1 MNTPSVEDSLIEPNR
16 PHLGARIAKNLHIVG
31 PVFLVSLIGVVLI
44 FQANE
49 HDQSQ
54 VAPTVTPT
62 EEEIKGRS
70 QIDRVA
76 PELMLAQEIESQRK
90 AAEDERQ
97 RRESDPQF
105 NDLVSTTLPAIPGA
119 SSAVLPQIPQGRPV
133 APDAD
138 QAAEKARVRQEQIRQ
153 SQIIALT
160 GKPTATGSNPR
171 GPAEVD
177 ERFSN
182 SPQGRIEQMRA
193 EAAQIR
199 QANQA
204 KQDQIIKAVRTSA
217 PAQQNAHMT
226 SPRTTSSNP
235 DQAWLD
241 QQQAQGSSGHVIG
254 LDPAH
259 PGPVI
264 HQGVIIPAVLLTA
277 LNSDLPGQIS
287 ALVSMDVYDSVR
299 SSTLMIPKGSKLIGQ
314 YNADIRIGQERMM
327 AAFSRIIRPD
337 GSSINLAG
345 MPGAD
350 QIGQA
355 GLHGDVN
362 NHFWKMFSSS
372 FLIAGVSWLFD
383 KNSDNRVIV
392 NNSTTQTPM
401 EMTGEILKDISKT
414 ILDRNT
420 SIPPTITVEKGQK
433 LNIIVN
439 KDISIPAYSPR

>member
-1 MNTPSVEDSLIEPNR
+1 
-16 PHLGARIAKNLHIVG
+16 
-31 PVFLVSLIGVVLI
+31 
-44 FQANE
+44 
-49 HDQSQ
+49 
-54 VAPTVTPT
+54 
-62 EEEIKGRS
+62 
-70 QIDRVA
+70 
-76 PELMLAQEIESQRK
+76 
-90 AAEDERQ
+90 
-97 RRESDPQF
+97 
-105 NDLVSTTLPAIPGA
+105 
-119 SSAVLPQIPQGRPV
+119 
-133 APDAD
+133 
-138 QAAEKARVRQEQIRQ
+138 
-153 SQIIALT
+153 
-160 GKPTATGSNPR
+160 
-171 GPAEVD
+171 
-177 ERFSN
+177 
-182 SPQGRIEQMRA
+182 
-193 EAAQIR
+193 
-199 QANQA
+199 
-204 KQDQIIKAVRTSA
+204 
-217 PAQQNAHMT
+217 
-226 SPRTTSSNP
+226 
-235 DQAWLD
+235 
-241 QQQAQGSSGHVIG
+241 
-254 LDPAH
+254 
-259 PGPVI
+259 
-264 HQGVIIPAVLLTA
+264 
-277 LNSDLPGQIS
+277 
-287 ALVSMDVYDSVR
+287 MDVYDSVR